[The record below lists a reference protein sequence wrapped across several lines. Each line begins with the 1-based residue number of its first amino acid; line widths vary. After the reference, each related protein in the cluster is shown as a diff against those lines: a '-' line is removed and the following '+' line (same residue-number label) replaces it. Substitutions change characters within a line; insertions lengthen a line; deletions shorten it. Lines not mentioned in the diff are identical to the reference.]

1 MLQNITNFFNLIRGN
16 KIKTTPDGSDLIPLG
31 TRDPRYD
38 GFYQPT
44 GITVDDFVASLPT
57 GGVQSVTAAPS
68 PAPGGDGIFVNNTDP
83 LNPVLSFTG
92 VQVDGTTITGTGVFL
107 DPLVAAYQAPA
118 VDGVS
123 ITGSGT
129 LADPLEATGSSSY
142 PSVQVVLFADLAT
155 TERLKPCTYNN
166 GTLGV
171 GATLTGNA
179 NGQLSTISFTDRID
193 NVVTALNQNILVWQQ
208 VDQRQN
214 GLYVVTQL
222 GDGSNPFILTRS
234 IDSDTQA
241 EMYPL
246 QINTYN
252 GATLANRA
260 FLQKTIDPVIG
271 TNIIVFTSSTI
282 GIQTSN
288 LNFVDTVTSVP
299 LPSCTYTS
307 GTNLSVPGIGARLTA
322 TANGSIGTINGI
334 ALLVN
339 NRILVKD
346 QVNQAHNG
354 DYTVTQVGSA
364 STPFILTRVSAWGGE
379 FPRLVREW
387 KVNNPTSTKYGARY
401 STNLTGLPNISVGVT
416 AIPFFEVTSGGYTTV
431 EDEGTALLQRSTINF
446 VGAGVTATDSGSKTV
461 VTIPGGGGGA
471 VNYSNVFFVDA
482 INGNNG
488 TALRNDFTKPYL
500 TINQA
505 IDNAGQG
512 VLYPLPTN
520 TDRALVY
527 VRRGTYTNNIAR
539 LLNYVDIYCEPG
551 VVFINA
557 VVHDQNASV
566 ICNFYGKAKFTGNVQ
581 SFSNDLFRLTGT
593 ASKVYFEFDDLFSDR
608 GAIGVFNGSSATIV
622 GRKIFAET
630 FNTSYGCT
638 FRGSGTITLNITEE
652 IAAWHDVLSPR
663 AFSGKLYVTC
673 PRIYLHEGNYYGG
686 DAKHCIIMR
695 DNLGGEAVINGDLIV
710 NPLAGYYAGISA
722 VIGRWTDSF
731 GTIRLN
737 GNIYAE
743 NQFGV
748 YGLGS
753 SGSSRT
759 IINGDVRSN
768 TLCAYV
774 ASNSNVVFR
783 NGTLMNWN
791 NLVGVS
797 EGYPVISMGG
807 SGKVWVENCHMYSLG
822 TGATQPNI
830 AAVWKDTTTS
840 QLCINNTVHS
850 GSDAIGFF
858 VRNSAP
864 GQPVNDVRIMNSRST
879 KPNDTNITDLLS
891 PTGFVQDP
899 NIIAIGFI

>member
-1 MLQNITNFFNLIRGN
+1 MLNNLTNFFNLIRGN

-44 GITVDDFVASLPT
+44 GITVDDFVASLPPA
-57 GGVQSVTAAPS
+57 GVESVT
-68 PAPGGDGIFVNNTDP
+68 GLNTDNTDP
-83 LNPVLSFTG
+83 LNPIVEISVDGVTITGDGTPGNPLVSVADG
-92 VQVDGTTITGTGVFL
+92 VQSVTGLDTDNTDPLNPIVQISVDGTTITGDGTPGN
-107 DPLVAAYQAPA
+107 PLVAA
-118 VDGVS
+118 
-123 ITGSGT
+123 
-129 LADPLEATGSSSY
+129 
-142 PSVQVVLFADLAT
+142 
-155 TERLKPCTYNN
+155 
-166 GTLGV
+166 
-171 GATLTGNA
+171 
-179 NGQLSTISFTDRID
+179 
-193 NVVTALNQNILVWQQ
+193 
-208 VDQRQN
+208 
-214 GLYVVTQL
+214 
-222 GDGSNPFILTRS
+222 
-234 IDSDTQA
+234 
-241 EMYPL
+241 
-246 QINTYN
+246 
-252 GATLANRA
+252 
-260 FLQKTIDPVIG
+260 
-271 TNIIVFTSSTI
+271 
-282 GIQTSN
+282 
-288 LNFVDTVTSVP
+288 
-299 LPSCTYTS
+299 
-307 GTNLSVPGIGARLTA
+307 
-322 TANGSIGTINGI
+322 
-334 ALLVN
+334 
-339 NRILVKD
+339 
-346 QVNQAHNG
+346 
-354 DYTVTQVGSA
+354 
-364 STPFILTRVSAWGGE
+364 
-379 FPRLVREW
+379 
-387 KVNNPTSTKYGARY
+387 
-401 STNLTGLPNISVGVT
+401 
-416 AIPFFEVTSGGYTTV
+416 
-431 EDEGTALLQRSTINF
+431 
-446 VGAGVTATDSGSKTV
+446 
-461 VTIPGGGGGA
+461 GGGA
-471 VNYSNVFFVDA
+471 VNYGNVFFVDA
-482 INGNNG
+482 VNGNDG

-557 VVHDQNASV
+557 VVHDNGASV

-581 SFSNDLFRLTGT
+581 SFSNDLFRLTGA

-608 GAIGVFNGSSATIV
+608 AAFGVFNGASATIV
-622 GRKIFAET
+622 GRKVFAET

-652 IAAWHDVLSPR
+652 IAAWHQVFGVRS
-663 AFSGKLYVTC
+663 FSGKLYITC
-673 PRIYLHEGNYYGG
+673 PRMYLHEGNYTGG
-686 DAKHCIIMR
+686 DFKQVIALR
-695 DNLGGEAVINGDLIV
+695 DSLGGEVVLNGDLIV
-710 NPLAGYYAGISA
+710 NPLAGYYGGISG
-722 VIGRWTDSF
+722 VITRWTDSW

-753 SGSSRT
+753 SASSRT

-797 EGYPVISMGG
+797 EGYPVFSIGG

-858 VRNSAP
+858 VRNSAA
-864 GQPVNDVRIMNSRST
+864 GQPVNNVRIMNSRST
-879 KPNDTNITDLLS
+879 KPLDTNITDLLS